1 MHSYS
6 ANSSSVPLNN
16 NDAFRTLETETST
29 DRDNFAVLERK
40 FAKDKVTNDSTGLYA
55 GAAGYSTFS
64 STNQAQVKASK
75 YTGSRGQLR
84 ANTTIRTTSRMDYA
98 PDVCKDYR
106 LTGSCG
112 FGDTCIFLHDRTD
125 SKSAQE
131 VESEWEARK
140 KRAQEERDR
149 AVREL
154 EGEAEDGGKP
164 EYKYGFGCMV
174 CKSHFKDPVETPC
187 GHVFCS
193 SCLDLSGPC
202 PQCGKE
208 VGGVSKQPT
217 GLIKERRRHGAETWE
232 EYYRERLKER
242 EEEKDDENV

>member
-1 MHSYS
+1 MFIVGNEKGRETGYSIVDDGVTNHEVTNPKPSKARRTTNTTTTNTTTNNNNIMHSYS
-6 ANSSSVPLNN
+6 ANSSSAPLNN

-40 FAKDKVTNDSTGLYA
+40 FAKDKVTNDSTGLYV

-64 STNQAQVKASK
+64 TTNQAQIKASK

-112 FGDTCIFLHDRTD
+112 FGDTCVFLHDRTD

-131 VESEWEARK
+131 IESEWEARK

-174 CKSHFKDPVETPC
+174 CKVR
-187 GHVFCS
+187 
-193 SCLDLSGPC
+193 
-202 PQCGKE
+202 
-208 VGGVSKQPT
+208 GGT
-217 GLIKERRRHGAETWE
+217 GGRSRRGRTTTLAP
-232 EYYRERLKER
+232 
-242 EEEKDDENV
+242 DD